1 MNNILKDLRKK
12 ALEKETEI
20 NSNPNSS
27 IEDKKL
33 IKDTIEFL
41 KYEDSIRK
49 VPKSTV
55 FSMFRFLGYTSDN
68 LEMIYY
74 NDLYNQLMDEINEV
88 YILADEDQITRS

>member
-1 MNNILKDLRKK
+1 MNNVLKDLRKR
-12 ALEKETEI
+12 AL
-20 NSNPNSS
+20 
-27 IEDKKL
+27 EDKKL

-88 YILADEDQITRS
+88 YILADEDQIMRS